1 MIRDTIRRVLN
12 RAGLLPFAQLNWRRR
27 VFELAKKNR
36 IVVHIGRSVIEVVK
50 DSKHLRISTKQ
61 SIYLEDMIN
70 HFSQYHE
77 IVAPT
82 VEGSREVVDYSKPAL
97 HTFRATRLKFWVP
110 SIPEEEAALQS
121 YFRWYTPKP
130 GDIALDG
137 GANCGVSTYYLSRYV
152 GAEGRVLAL
161 EPDEDNWKF
170 LLRNIELH
178 QLTNVVP
185 IKKALAGRTGTRE
198 FHQEGCLGSGFTDL
212 VSRPEGTTNITM
224 VETTTLADLI
234 REYQLPRID
243 FVKLDI
249 EGGEIEVLQ
258 SSKELLRKMKIEF
271 AIDTNHAIQ
280 GELTHKCLDE
290 LFREIGYEVESRS
303 DLTGF
308 MTTWARSA

>member
-1 MIRDTIRRVLN
+1 
-12 RAGLLPFAQLNWRRR
+12 
-27 VFELAKKNR
+27 
-36 IVVHIGRSVIEVVK
+36 
-50 DSKHLRISTKQ
+50 
-61 SIYLEDMIN
+61 MIN
-70 HFSQYHE
+70 HFPQYYE

-97 HTFRATRLKFWVP
+97 QTFRATGLKFWVP

-130 GDIALDG
+130 GDIVLDG
-137 GANCGVSTYYLSRYV
+137 GANCGVSTYYLSRFV
-152 GAEGRVLAL
+152 GTEGRVFAF
-161 EPDEDNWKF
+161 EPDEDNWRF
-170 LLRNIELH
+170 LLRNLELH

-185 IKKALAGRTGTRE
+185 IKKALAGRTGMRE

-212 VSRPEGTTNITM
+212 VSRPGGTTNITS

-234 REYQLPRID
+234 REYQLPGIE
-243 FVKLDI
+243 FIKLDI

-258 SSKELLRKMKIEF
+258 SSKELLRKMRVEF
-271 AIDTNHAIQ
+271 AIDSNHAIQ
-280 GELTHKCLDE
+280 GELTHKRLDE

-308 MTTWARSA
+308 MTTWARSPNIR